1 MVSMS
6 EGWWFPESPAMPPTG
21 VQPSAEQVALFPA
34 MVLLV
39 IVPLKASIPPAHVE
53 VMQEALLPET
63 VLFVSVNVVGGLSR
77 MAPPD
82 ALQNDAR
89 AVQETVFAEM
99 VLPAMVAV
107 PLLPIPPPLAS
118 QPAPEAEQD
127 ALLPE
132 TMLSVSVNVPLLR
145 TPPPLALHPPSEA
158 KQDALLPET
167 MLSVSV
173 NVPLLRIPPPAS
185 ELPFSMVRP
194 EMPTVAEIEKTR
206 LAWLPL
212 TARTPAPGPVI
223 VRLFGMLISPL
234 VRVMSEQDGLSVNVM
249 MFAMPGAATASRR
262 EPVPLSLQLVTVRVA
277 PRTTCGAPIAA
288 AAASRDTAAAHA
300 PSDARPRIRTL

>member
-118 QPAPEAEQD
+118 QPAPEAE
-127 ALLPE
+127 
-132 TMLSVSVNVPLLR
+132 
-145 TPPPLALHPPSEA
+145 
-158 KQDALLPET
+158 QDALLPET

-300 PSDARPRIRTL
+300 PSDARPRICTL